1 MKKSGQSKMKVQLYE
16 GLLVVVII
24 VVIVVLILAVRSDK
38 KNIEKTFDNTL
49 TYLKSQCL
57 SYDEVVQ
64 ADKIKSLVRLTEQAV
79 EVGADIHR
87 DSELID
93 SVYLKNYIEAQRMAG
108 IIILDEDMQPECQ
121 YSNVGLDYDAWK
133 ELIQDKKI
141 SEITK
146 YSKKIYAERIQKN
159 KKWYDLAAISRTD
172 SPGVVFC
179 YCYQDTDRLTDS
191 YAAVNNLLA
200 GYAMDMNGTL
210 FIAADDK
217 IYGTNDAQY
226 ENCQTTEIPV
236 IQELRSTEL
245 SDNLVYFTSDGHR
258 YCGGKGRYRDYNLYV
273 YYPQKEVFAATRR
286 TVLLALCIS
295 MLIWA
300 AATVARNK
308 SGRVHMREL
317 NEQLKI
323 IEAQQKKEVE
333 YQLKLKQSMEEA
345 VRANIAKTDFLRR
358 MSHDIRTPLNG
369 IVGMIHIAEKYNN
382 DVVKLR
388 ECRKKVLQSADY
400 LQNLINNVLDIS
412 KLESGSLV
420 LEHKSFDLAELLS
433 NNLTVVAM
441 SAYEN
446 GVRFEGGVEAST
458 IRHRYLIG
466 SPVHL
471 SRVLMNLSSN
481 AIKYNHF
488 HGTVNVHCEELSDDG
503 NIAVFQFVCSDTGLG
518 MSEEFQKHAFDA
530 FAQEGKQSTTTFSG
544 SGLGLSIVKDI
555 VERMGGTIELESEEN
570 VGSTFTVTVPF
581 EIDYLVENNDSQKD
595 SYSQDMDLSGKRVLL
610 VEDNVINMEI
620 AHAILEEEHLNITE
634 AKNGKEALEIFQNSR
649 LDEYDVI
656 IMDVMMP
663 VMDGLEATK
672 AIRMLEREDAKKIP
686 IIAMT
691 ANAFEEDRKAC
702 LEAGMNEHIGK
713 PIDIPLLKRT
723 ITKAIGDR

>member
-1 MKKSGQSKMKVQLYE
+1 
-16 GLLVVVII
+16 
-24 VVIVVLILAVRSDK
+24 
-38 KNIEKTFDNTL
+38 
-49 TYLKSQCL
+49 
-57 SYDEVVQ
+57 
-64 ADKIKSLVRLTEQAV
+64 
-79 EVGADIHR
+79 
-87 DSELID
+87 
-93 SVYLKNYIEAQRMAG
+93 MAG

-133 ELIQDKKI
+133 ELIRDKKI

-159 KKWYDLAAISRTD
+159 EKWYDLAAISRTD

-236 IQELRSTEL
+236 IQELRSIER

-358 MSHDIRTPLNG
+358 MSHDIRTPING
-369 IVGMIHIAEKYNN
+369 IRGMVEIGRYYK
-382 DVVKLR
+382 D
-388 ECRKKVLQSADY
+388 D
-400 LQNLINNVLDIS
+400 
-412 KLESGSLV
+412 LE
-420 LEHKSFDLAELLS
+420 
-433 NNLTVVAM
+433 
-441 SAYEN
+441 
-446 GVRFEGGVEAST
+446 
-458 IRHRYLIG
+458 
-466 SPVHL
+466 
-471 SRVLMNLSSN
+471 
-481 AIKYNHF
+481 
-488 HGTVNVHCEELSDDG
+488 
-503 NIAVFQFVCSDTGLG
+503 
-518 MSEEFQKHAFDA
+518 
-530 FAQEGKQSTTTFSG
+530 KQSDCREKSG
-544 SGLGLSIVKDI
+544 
-555 VERMGGTIELESEEN
+555 
-570 VGSTFTVTVPF
+570 
-581 EIDYLVENNDSQKD
+581 
-595 SYSQDMDLSGKRVLL
+595 
-610 VEDNVINMEI
+610 
-620 AHAILEEEHLNITE
+620 
-634 AKNGKEALEIFQNSR
+634 R
-649 LDEYDVI
+649 LPAFCWTWS
-656 IMDVMMP
+656 MMFW
-663 VMDGLEATK
+663 
-672 AIRMLEREDAKKIP
+672 I
-686 IIAMT
+686 
-691 ANAFEEDRKAC
+691 
-702 LEAGMNEHIGK
+702 
-713 PIDIPLLKRT
+713 
-723 ITKAIGDR
+723 

>member
-1 MKKSGQSKMKVQLYE
+1 MK
-16 GLLVVVII
+16 
-24 VVIVVLILAVRSDK
+24 
-38 KNIEKTFDNTL
+38 
-49 TYLKSQCL
+49 
-57 SYDEVVQ
+57 
-64 ADKIKSLVRLTEQAV
+64 
-79 EVGADIHR
+79 
-87 DSELID
+87 
-93 SVYLKNYIEAQRMAG
+93 
-108 IIILDEDMQPECQ
+108 
-121 YSNVGLDYDAWK
+121 
-133 ELIQDKKI
+133 
-141 SEITK
+141 TK
-146 YSKKIYAERIQKN
+146 
-159 KKWYDLAAISRTD
+159 D
-172 SPGVVFC
+172 
-179 YCYQDTDRLTDS
+179 
-191 YAAVNNLLA
+191 
-200 GYAMDMNGTL
+200 
-210 FIAADDK
+210 
-217 IYGTNDAQY
+217 
-226 ENCQTTEIPV
+226 
-236 IQELRSTEL
+236 IQELYQIKLHSMDTILHQISLMDQVENEQEL
-245 SDNLVYFTSDGHR
+245 SEIIHSLLQAIGNYTGADRVYVFDWETDQKDSLSNTFEWCADGVAPEIDNLQAIPVSLMPNWVKRFE
-258 YCGGKGRYRDYNLYV
+258 N
-273 YYPQKEVFAATRR
+273 KEVIVIHDLEATKDSEPEEYELLKTQEICSLIAVPIYANHQMNGFIGVDNPDLRQNEISITLLSDVGGHLGCVR
-286 TVLLALCIS
+286 ENLKSTVLLKKALDEATKRTEIIS
-295 MLIWA
+295 AIATLYVTIVHANVKERTYELLKGHDLVQKILGQKGKIDDVMEGLPTAFA
-300 AATVARNK
+300 AMEGREKYREFLDFDTLTERLRNTNSVSIEFMGVNGEWRLSRFIVKSRDAQGNVVDVLYVARDITEEK
-308 SGRVHMREL
+308 SREL
-317 NEQLKI
+317 MYQKQLK
-323 IEAQQKKEVE
+323 A
-333 YQLKLKQSMEEA
+333 SMEDA
-345 VRANIAKTDFLRR
+345 HRANLSKTAFLRR

-369 IVGMIHIAEKYNN
+369 IVGMIHIAEKYDN
-382 DVVKLR
+382 DVVKLQ
-388 ECRKKVLQSADY
+388 ECRQKVLQSTDY
-400 LQNLINNVLDIS
+400 LQDLINNVLDIS

-420 LEHKSFDLAELLS
+420 LEHKSFDLVELLS

-503 NIAVFQFVCSDTGLG
+503 NMAVFQFVCSDTGLG
-518 MSEEFQKHAFDA
+518 MSEEFQKHAFDV

-555 VERMGGTIELESEEN
+555 VELMGGTIELESEEN

-581 EIDYLVENNDSQKD
+581 EIDHLVENNDSQKD
-595 SYSQDMDLSGKRVLL
+595 SCPQSMDLSGKWVLL
-610 VEDNVINMEI
+610 VEDNAINMEI

-702 LEAGMNEHIGK
+702 LDAGMNEHIGK
-713 PIDIPLLKRT
+713 PIDIPLLKSA
-723 ITKAIGDR
+723 ITKLLTNKG

>member
-79 EVGADIHR
+79 EVGTDIHR

-133 ELIQDKKI
+133 ELIRDKKI

-159 KKWYDLAAISRTD
+159 DKWYDLAAISRTD

-358 MSHDIRTPLNG
+358 MSHDIRTPING
-369 IVGMIHIAEKYNN
+369 IRGMVEIGRYYK
-382 DVVKLR
+382 D
-388 ECRKKVLQSADY
+388 D
-400 LQNLINNVLDIS
+400 
-412 KLESGSLV
+412 LE
-420 LEHKSFDLAELLS
+420 
-433 NNLTVVAM
+433 
-441 SAYEN
+441 
-446 GVRFEGGVEAST
+446 
-458 IRHRYLIG
+458 
-466 SPVHL
+466 
-471 SRVLMNLSSN
+471 
-481 AIKYNHF
+481 
-488 HGTVNVHCEELSDDG
+488 
-503 NIAVFQFVCSDTGLG
+503 
-518 MSEEFQKHAFDA
+518 
-530 FAQEGKQSTTTFSG
+530 KQSDCRNT
-544 SGLGLSIVKDI
+544 L
-555 VERMGGTIELESEEN
+555 
-570 VGSTFTVTVPF
+570 
-581 EIDYLVENNDSQKD
+581 
-595 SYSQDMDLSGKRVLL
+595 
-610 VEDNVINMEI
+610 
-620 AHAILEEEHLNITE
+620 H
-634 AKNGKEALEIFQNSR
+634 
-649 LDEYDVI
+649 
-656 IMDVMMP
+656 
-663 VMDGLEATK
+663 
-672 AIRMLEREDAKKIP
+672 
-686 IIAMT
+686 
-691 ANAFEEDRKAC
+691 
-702 LEAGMNEHIGK
+702 
-713 PIDIPLLKRT
+713 
-723 ITKAIGDR
+723 

>member
-93 SVYLKNYIEAQRMAG
+93 SVYLKNYTEAQRMAG

-121 YSNVGLDYDAWK
+121 YSNVGLDYDVWK

-200 GYAMDMNGTL
+200 GYAMNMNGTL

-236 IQELRSTEL
+236 IQELRSIER

-358 MSHDIRTPLNG
+358 MSHDIRTPING
-369 IVGMIHIAEKYNN
+369 IRGMVEIGRYYKDDLEKQSDCREKVWEASGFLLDLVN
-382 DVVKLR
+382 DV
-388 ECRKKVLQSADY
+388 
-400 LQNLINNVLDIS
+400 LDMN
-412 KLESGSLV
+412 KLESGQIQLS
-420 LEHKSFDLAELLS
+420 EDSFDLQDILNEVTS
-433 NNLTVVAM
+433 ILTVQAKKKNVCFYPIQTQIM
-441 SAYEN
+441 
-446 GVRFEGGVEAST
+446 
-458 IRHRYLIG
+458 HWHLIG
-466 SPVHL
+466 SPLHL
-471 SRVLMNLSSN
+471 RQILLNIMGN
-481 AIKYNHF
+481 AIKYNKE
-488 HGTVNVHCEELSDDG
+488 GGSVTTSVTETESTSDFNRVG
-503 NIAVFQFVCSDTGLG
+503 TGLG
-518 MSEEFQKHAFDA
+518 LPIVKKIIEVMQGTIDYTSEKEK
-530 FAQEGKQSTTTFSG
+530 GTTFVIR
-544 SGLGLSIVKDI
+544 LPFQVDKKKEQYTVQD
-555 VERMGGTIELESEEN
+555 EEAK
-570 VGSTFTVTVPF
+570 TVVL
-581 EIDYLVENNDSQKD
+581 DGMK
-595 SYSQDMDLSGKRVLL
+595 VLL
-610 VEDNVINMEI
+610 AEDNVLNMEI
-620 AHAILEEEHLNITE
+620 ADFICENEGMIVTKAW
-634 AKNGKEALEIFQNSR
+634 NGKEALELFEQAEPGTF
-649 LDEYDVI
+649 DI
-656 IMDVMMP
+656 ILMDLMMP
-663 VMDGLEATK
+663 VMSGLETAK
-672 AIRMLEREDAKKIP
+672 NIRALQRPDAKTIP

-691 ANAFEEDRKAC
+691 ANAFSDDVADCKA
-702 LEAGMNEHIGK
+702 AGMNEHVSK
-713 PIDIPLLKRT
+713 PLDADKLIET
-723 ITKAIGDR
+723 IAKYVSG

>member
-93 SVYLKNYIEAQRMAG
+93 SVYLKNYTEAQRMAG

-159 KKWYDLAAISRTD
+159 EKWYDLAAISRTD

-200 GYAMDMNGTL
+200 GYAMNMNGTL

-236 IQELRSTEL
+236 IQELRSIER

-317 NEQLKI
+317 KEQLKI

-333 YQLKLKQSMEEA
+333 YQLK
-345 VRANIAKTDFLRR
+345 
-358 MSHDIRTPLNG
+358 
-369 IVGMIHIAEKYNN
+369 
-382 DVVKLR
+382 
-388 ECRKKVLQSADY
+388 
-400 LQNLINNVLDIS
+400 
-412 KLESGSLV
+412 
-420 LEHKSFDLAELLS
+420 
-433 NNLTVVAM
+433 
-441 SAYEN
+441 
-446 GVRFEGGVEAST
+446 
-458 IRHRYLIG
+458 
-466 SPVHL
+466 
-471 SRVLMNLSSN
+471 
-481 AIKYNHF
+481 
-488 HGTVNVHCEELSDDG
+488 
-503 NIAVFQFVCSDTGLG
+503 
-518 MSEEFQKHAFDA
+518 
-530 FAQEGKQSTTTFSG
+530 
-544 SGLGLSIVKDI
+544 
-555 VERMGGTIELESEEN
+555 
-570 VGSTFTVTVPF
+570 
-581 EIDYLVENNDSQKD
+581 
-595 SYSQDMDLSGKRVLL
+595 
-610 VEDNVINMEI
+610 
-620 AHAILEEEHLNITE
+620 
-634 AKNGKEALEIFQNSR
+634 
-649 LDEYDVI
+649 
-656 IMDVMMP
+656 
-663 VMDGLEATK
+663 
-672 AIRMLEREDAKKIP
+672 
-686 IIAMT
+686 
-691 ANAFEEDRKAC
+691 
-702 LEAGMNEHIGK
+702 
-713 PIDIPLLKRT
+713 
-723 ITKAIGDR
+723 